1 MVYID
6 QCYHN
11 DTALYISY
19 VSFISYF
26 SISGSFHA
34 IFICCKSVYP
44 FDSYNEYVGVL
55 SGVYNIHYV
64 QLRPLECY
72 ISKDMLGT

>member
-1 MVYID
+1 MVYIE

-11 DTALYISY
+11 DTALYFSY
-19 VSFISYF
+19 VSFIF
-26 SISGSFHA
+26 HVAIRGSFHA
-34 IFICCKSVYP
+34 ISICCKSVYP

-55 SGVYNIHYV
+55 SAVSNIHYV

-72 ISKDMLGT
+72 ISKGMQEI